1 MWTAHPKYDSK
12 VDVFS
17 CAMVFWEMLQ
27 WHKAEK
33 KYPWEVSRL
42 TPRFSSFDAELTLS
56 LLVRF
61 QGMNEHAIYDT
72 VGTKKLR
79 YVLFDAL
86 ELENPRSPLSRLR
99 PSTHKLRSQWGTHV
113 VDLMESMWAQ
123 EPKERPTMTD
133 VVDRLVEL
141 MKAL

>member
-33 KYPWEVSRL
+33 KYPWEVGR
-42 TPRFSSFDAELTLS
+42 PVRSSLPSTAELTLPFR
-56 LLVRF
+56 LRF

-79 YVLFDAL
+79 
-86 ELENPRSPLSRLR
+86 
-99 PSTHKLRSQWGTHV
+99 
-113 VDLMESMWAQ
+113 
-123 EPKERPTMTD
+123 
-133 VVDRLVEL
+133 
-141 MKAL
+141 

>member
-33 KYPWEVSRL
+33 KFPWE
-42 TPRFSSFDAELTLS
+42 
-56 LLVRF
+56 
-61 QGMNEHAIYDT
+61 GMNEHAIYDT

-79 YVLFDAL
+79 
-86 ELENPRSPLSRLR
+86 
-99 PSTHKLRSQWGTHV
+99 PSTHRLRQQWGTDV
-113 VDLMESMWAQ
+113 VDLMESMWDQ
-123 EPKERPTMTD
+123 EPKERPTMTF
-133 VVDRLVEL
+133 VVERLQE
-141 MKAL
+141 MIKAV